1 MPTADAA
8 APAHNHHHAHQATKE
23 TGRLEAFSD
32 GVFAI
37 ALTLLVFDL
46 KIPHQLPTTIGADA
60 IDPGH
65 ALWKLLSANWPS
77 YVAFLT
83 SFFSLLVMWSH
94 HHTIIAQTHRC
105 SRALIVSNGLLL
117 LGVSIVPFPTAVVAD
132 YVATPAGSV
141 AAAFYCG
148 CFTFIAVTFQLL
160 ARAAFHEHAVAPTA
174 HDATIEQIRSSY
186 RFGPLLYLGA
196 FAASFISPWG
206 ALAICTLLWVLWAST
221 MTGAPRRE
229 K

>member
-1 MPTADAA
+1 MPNADAA
-8 APAHNHHHAHQATKE
+8 APAHPHPHHHAPKE

-46 KIPHQLPTTIGADA
+46 KIPHQLPAAIGTDA
-60 IDPGH
+60 VDPGH
-65 ALWKLLSANWPS
+65 ALWKLLTANWPS

-94 HHTIIAQTHRC
+94 HHTVIAQAHRC

-141 AAAFYCG
+141 AAAFHCG

-160 ARAAFHEHAVAPTA
+160 ARAAFHENSVAPTA
-174 HDATIEQIRSSY
+174 HHATIEQIRGSY
-186 RFGPLLYLGA
+186 RFGPFFYLAA
-196 FAASFISPWG
+196 FATAFISPWG